1 MKIGITGHQQLP
13 RASDW
18 KWTKRQLVEIIMSAA
33 RPLVGI
39 SSLAVGADQLF
50 ADIIL
55 QEGGTLE
62 AIIPFEDYERTFTTE
77 TDKDEYRRILSRAS
91 HVEVLERVASDEE
104 NYLKAGKR
112 VADKSDLLIAVW
124 DGKPAA
130 GLGGTGD
137 IVEYT
142 LTKKKVVHLNPIARS
157 KQSR

>member
-1 MKIGITGHQQLP
+1 MKIGITGHQRLP
-13 RASDW
+13 EASDW
-18 KWTKRQLVEIIMSAA
+18 KWTKRELVEIVMSVA

-39 SSLAVGADQLF
+39 SSLAVGTDQLF

-77 TDKDEYRRILSRAS
+77 AEKEEYRRLLSRAS
-91 HVEVLERVASDEE
+91 HVEVLERVGSDEE

-130 GLGGTGD
+130 GVGGTGD

-142 LTKKKVVHLNPIARS
+142 LTKKEVVHLNPIARS